1 MQEARWVK
9 RSDTGMEFAIFR
21 FTHWREVP
29 KLLLSTDKSPH
40 PLLQSQIMAP
50 NLQKTVTNL
59 LGCLV
64 GLLVAGLGFLLICL
78 GHACPSPLWKEVVK
92 DVGGCLLGIGVL
104 AILWEVFTK
113 RSFREETL
121 AMVNVSAT
129 LDKAGVEAIELDYL
143 SLDWKSLF
151 DSAEKLDVFFAYGG
165 TWRGTH
171 LLQLQNLLT
180 KKGMK
185 LRILLPDPACNDAVA
200 ELSRRFVGYSTEK
213 AIRVIGESV
222 QTFDE
227 LRVKCPQGTTVEV
240 RFTKTTPL
248 FAIYNF
254 GRKAVFTMYRH
265 KPGKGEVPTYI
276 VQRGGTLYGFME
288 NEFDSLWEANAP
300 QTTPP
305 ASVEGEQP

>member
-1 MQEARWVK
+1 M
-9 RSDTGMEFAIFR
+9 FR
-21 FTHWREVP
+21 DH
-29 KLLLSTDKSPH
+29 
-40 PLLQSQIMAP
+40 
-50 NLQKTVTNL
+50 LQKAVTNL

-64 GLLVAGLGFLLICL
+64 GLLVAGLGFALIFL
-78 GHACPSPLWKEVVK
+78 GHSCPNPLWKEVVK

-104 AILWEVFTK
+104 AFLWEVFTK

-121 AMVNVSAT
+121 ALVNLAAT
-129 LDKAGVEAIELDYL
+129 LDKAGIEAIELDYL
-143 SLDWKSLF
+143 SLDWKALF
-151 DSAEKLDVFFAYGG
+151 ESAEKLDVFFAYGG

-171 LLQLQNLLT
+171 LLQLKQVLA

-185 LRILLPDPACNDAVA
+185 LRILLPDPSCNNAVA
-200 ELSRRFVGYSTEK
+200 ELSRRFVGYTAEK
-213 AIRVIGESV
+213 TIRLIRESV

-227 LRVKCPQGTTVEV
+227 LRAECHQGSMVEV
-240 RFTKTTPL
+240 KFTKTTPL

-288 NEFDSLWEANAP
+288 NEFDSLWEATVP

-305 ASVEGEQP
+305 ASIEGEQP